1 MAKKPFKVKSSSSEH
16 FERSHQETGVGN
28 SRVIAGGELCAVCHT
43 KTVQNMNK
51 KISLLLAI
59 FVTSLFVIPQVTLA
73 AWWNPGTW
81 FAKERVFQS
90 GDTATSTEQKDSRLK
105 TFSKDSN
112 LKDPNISDSA
122 AVLMGNEW
130 KNKPSEEIMD
140 LGELGVEDVA
150 KLKATILQLREEINL
165 LQNSNQ
171 QVKKVIVEVPVEKIV
186 YQDRIVEKPVEKI
199 IYKNNA
205 TEKPVEK
212 IVYQDRIVEKPV
224 EKIIYRDKIIE
235 KPVEKIVYQDRI
247 VQTACSA
254 NSSTS
259 NAPSIE
265 YSDYNFDYKWN
276 GSALSC
282 PMTPRNIVIKKAM
295 FQISD
300 NELQKINN
308 WKTLEADGF
317 KVTTET
323 LYPKLYG
330 KYGLYSLEEK
340 GVNTFVYF
348 GGNIPVCGDGG
359 VVSIGSMSGTLA
371 DISGSG
377 RNIKAY
383 LDQKGIAT
391 DDQGIVIQQNGDLK
405 FAIYASPIM
414 SEWEVWDN
422 TTNKPVKIK

>member
-165 LQNSNQ
+165 LQNKNQ

-186 YQDRIVEKPVEKI
+186 YQDRIVEKL
-199 IYKNNA
+199 
-205 TEKPVEK
+205 
-212 IVYQDRIVEKPV
+212 
-224 EKIIYRDKIIE
+224 
-235 KPVEKIVYQDRI
+235 VEKIVYQDRI

-276 GSALSC
+276 GSTLSC

>member
-90 GDTATSTEQKDSRLK
+90 GETATSTEQKDSRLK
-105 TFSKDSN
+105 TFSKDIN
-112 LKDPNISDSA
+112 LKDPNISDST
-122 AVLMGNEW
+122 AVLVGNEW

-165 LQNSNQ
+165 LQNKNQ

-186 YQDRIVEKPVEKI
+186 YQDRIVEKL
-199 IYKNNA
+199 
-205 TEKPVEK
+205 
-212 IVYQDRIVEKPV
+212 
-224 EKIIYRDKIIE
+224 
-235 KPVEKIVYQDRI
+235 VEKIVYQDRI